1 MLGLF
6 TLLFLRPTI
15 FPDRENVAH
24 LLGFINVSDI
34 CYMGNY

>member
-15 FPDRENVAH
+15 FPARENVGD

-34 CYMGNY
+34 CYMENY